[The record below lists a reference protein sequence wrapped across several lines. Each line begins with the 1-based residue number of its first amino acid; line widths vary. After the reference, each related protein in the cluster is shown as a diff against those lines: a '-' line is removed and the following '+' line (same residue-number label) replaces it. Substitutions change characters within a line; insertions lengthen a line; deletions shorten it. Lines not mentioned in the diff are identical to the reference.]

1 MYTVNKQGVYYI
13 QQWIDSNQDKN
24 PKVLN
29 LWAGGIASQ
38 IDQLDV
44 CEELNNNGRYGFEL
58 GMKDA
63 QGHNLVI
70 HLYSDHFERVGEAL

>member
-24 PKVLN
+24 PKVSN
-29 LWAGGIASQ
+29 LWAGGIASE

-44 CEELNNNGRYGFEL
+44 GEELNNNGRYGFEL

-63 QGHNLVI
+63 QGHNLDI
-70 HLYSDHFERVGEAL
+70 HLYPEHFERVGEAS